1 MALSTLLV
9 IFISVIGIWA
19 KSIPVTGSVDDVEVS
34 DQAGNRLVF
43 AHFMIGITSDRNSAS
58 AYDDDMQRAKSLGI
72 DAFALNIGV
81 DSYTDQQ
88 LELAYESAATNG
100 MKVFLSFDFNWWN
113 TGQASAV
120 GQKISQY
127 SNKPAQL
134 MVDNKVFVS
143 SFAGDGLD
151 VAALRAAAGRQ
162 IFFAPNFHPSQ
173 GTDISLVD
181 GLLNWMAWP
190 NNGNNKAPSAGANVS
205 VADGDK
211 VYVNALAGKAYV
223 APVSPW
229 FSTHFGPEV
238 SYSKNWVFP
247 SDLLWYNRWNE
258 VLALGP
264 RFIEIVTWNDYGES
278 HYIGPLKS
286 PHTDDGASRWVND
299 MPHDGWL
306 EISKPFIAAF
316 KDGAKSPN
324 KYITDEKLV
333 YWYRPAPRDVNC
345 DATDT
350 CMVPANNGSGNYFLG
365 RPNGWQSMQDSVFV
379 VTLLQSPATV
389 QANSGG
395 SVYQYDAPAG
405 AYAQAVPMNVGVQAF
420 SISRNGKAVLSGVS
434 LKPIINGCVC
444 GLYNFNAYVGSLP
457 PGFNDPLQPDGL
469 AAFLQG
475 LHVTTCHPT
484 PSLGTVPPTAS
495 TTSSTSLPPTG
506 PPTTTSSTI
515 CSASP
520 CPAGS
525 STITLDVTDTVTQ
538 TVTQTVTITYCPG
551 GSGGGGGGGGGA
563 GGGGGGGGA
572 GGGGGP
578 EGAGGGQICTG
589 GTGPGN
595 YVGLCNFS
603 CGYGYCPPGP
613 CTCTQY
619 GAPVPV
625 PPSTEAN
632 GIPLPGEDDSY
643 AGLCSFACGHGYCPP
658 TACTTQ

>member
-1 MALSTLLV
+1 MALRTILV
-9 IFISVIGIWA
+9 ILISVIGIW
-19 KSIPVTGSVDDVEVS
+19 GRSVLLSSNIDDSKDFE
-34 DQAGNRLVF
+34 QTGNRLVF
-43 AHFMIGITSDRNSAS
+43 AHFMIGITSDRSSAS

-88 LELAYESAATNG
+88 LELAYDSAANNG
-100 MKVFLSFDFNWWN
+100 MKVFISFDFNWWN
-113 TGQASAV
+113 TGQASAI
-120 GQKISQY
+120 GQKIAQY
-127 SNKPAQL
+127 ADKPAQL

-143 SFAGDGLD
+143 SFAGDQLD
-151 VAALRAAAGRQ
+151 VGALRAAAGRP
-162 IFFAPNFHPSQ
+162 IFFAPNFHPSY
-173 GTDISLVD
+173 GTDISPVD

-190 NNGNNKAPSAGANVS
+190 NNGNNKAPTAGANVS

-211 VYVNALAGKAYV
+211 VYVNALAGKAYI

-316 KDGAKSPN
+316 KDGASSPN

-379 VTLLQSPATV
+379 VTLLKSPASV
-389 QANSGG
+389 QVNSGG
-395 SVYQYDAPAG
+395 SVYQFNAPAG

-420 SISRNGKAVLSGVS
+420 SVSRNGQTVLSGVS

-457 PGFNDPLQPDGL
+457 PGFDDPLQPDGL

-475 LHVTTCHPT
+475 LHVTTCRPT
-484 PSLGTVPPTAS
+484 PSLGTAPPVAS
-495 TTSSTSLPPTG
+495 TTSSTSLPTTG
-506 PPTTTSSTI
+506 PPTTTPSTT
-515 CSASP
+515 CSTPP
-520 CPAGS
+520 CPTGL
-525 STITLDVTDTVTQ
+525 STITLNVTNTLTQ
-538 TVTQTVTITYCPG
+538 TVTQTVTSTYCPG
-551 GSGGGGGGGGGA
+551 GSGGGGGGGGEGGGGP
-563 GGGGGGGGA
+563 GGGGGGG
-572 GGGGGP
+572 
-578 EGAGGGQICTG
+578 QVCTG
-589 GTGPGN
+589 GTGLGN
-595 YVGLCNFS
+595 YIGLCNFS

-619 GAPVPV
+619 GAPVPA
-625 PPSTEAN
+625 PPSTGAN

-643 AGLCSFACGHGYCPP
+643 IGLCNFACDRGYCPP
-658 TACTTQ
+658 TACTTH